1 MFGLFKSDP
10 TKKLKKQHEILM
22 KKAVD
27 AQRNGNMAL
36 FANLSSEAEEIYKK
50 IKELEAKKSS

>member
-10 TKKLKKQHEILM
+10 TKKLKKQHELLM